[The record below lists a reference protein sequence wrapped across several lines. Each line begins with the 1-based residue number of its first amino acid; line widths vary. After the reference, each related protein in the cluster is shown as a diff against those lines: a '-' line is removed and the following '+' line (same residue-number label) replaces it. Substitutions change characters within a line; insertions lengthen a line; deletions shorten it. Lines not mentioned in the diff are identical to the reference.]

1 MKWQIRSLILH
12 KNRPFAKCFFRTSF
26 FPERQ
31 NNLMIF
37 KDKRVIVTGGTRGL
51 GKTMAFSFAR
61 EGAWVAVSYASDE
74 KSASETEAE
83 LKKLSTKSLLLK
95 ADVSSTSEVEK
106 MVGSVLDKW
115 GYLDIL
121 VNNAGI
127 TRDKMLM
134 FLDEGDWD
142 RVMEVNLKGTY
153 LCSKAVIKSMIAR
166 RFGRIISITS
176 PSALTGRAGQ
186 TNYSASKGGIISFT
200 KSLSKEI
207 ARLGITVNAVCP
219 GVISTPMTENLDD
232 ETRNDLLNMIPM
244 GKFGEPEDVTGAIL
258 FLASE
263 RARYI
268 TGQVLAVD
276 GGLT

>member
-1 MKWQIRSLILH
+1 
-12 KNRPFAKCFFRTSF
+12 
-26 FPERQ
+26 
-31 NNLMIF
+31 MIF
-37 KDKRVIVTGGTRGL
+37 NDKRVIVTGGTRGL

-83 LKKLSTKSLLLK
+83 LKKLTARSLLLK
-95 ADVSSTSEVEK
+95 ADVSSRSEVEK

-127 TRDKMLM
+127 TRDKLLM

-200 KSLSKEI
+200 KSLSREI

-263 RARYI
+263 KAGYI

>member
-1 MKWQIRSLILH
+1 MV
-12 KNRPFAKCFFRTSF
+12 
-26 FPERQ
+26 
-31 NNLMIF
+31 F

-51 GKTMAFSFAR
+51 GKKMAFSFAR
-61 EGAWVAVSYASDE
+61 EGAWVAVNYASDE

-83 LKKLSTKSLLLK
+83 LKKLSTRSLLLK

-106 MVGSVLDKW
+106 MVGSVLDAW
-115 GYLDIL
+115 EYVDIL

-134 FLDEGDWD
+134 FLDEDDWD
-142 RVMEVNLKGTY
+142 RVLEVNLKGTY

-176 PSALTGRAGQ
+176 PSALTGRVGQ

-200 KSLSKEI
+200 KSLSREI

-219 GVISTPMTENLDD
+219 GVISTPMTENLGD
-232 ETRNDLLNMIPM
+232 ETRNNLLNMIPM
-244 GKFGEPEDVTGAIL
+244 GRFGEPEDITGAIL

-263 RARYI
+263 RAGYI

>member
-1 MKWQIRSLILH
+1 MV
-12 KNRPFAKCFFRTSF
+12 
-26 FPERQ
+26 
-31 NNLMIF
+31 F

-83 LKKLSTKSLLLK
+83 LKKLSTRSFLLK
-95 ADVSSTSEVEK
+95 ADVSSRTEVEK
-106 MVGSVLDKW
+106 MVGSVLDQW
-115 GYLDIL
+115 EYVDIL

-127 TRDKMLM
+127 TRDKMLL
-134 FLDEGDWD
+134 FLDEEDWD
-142 RVMEVNLKGTY
+142 RVLEVNLKGTY

-219 GVISTPMTENLDD
+219 GVISTPMTENLDE
-232 ETRNDLLNMIPM
+232 ETRNGLLNMIPM

>member
-1 MKWQIRSLILH
+1 M
-12 KNRPFAKCFFRTSF
+12 
-26 FPERQ
+26 
-31 NNLMIF
+31 F

-51 GKTMAFSFAR
+51 GKKMAFSFAR
-61 EGAWVAVSYASDE
+61 EGAWVAVNYASDE

-83 LKKLSTKSLLLK
+83 LKKLSTRSLLLK

-106 MVGSVLDKW
+106 MVGSVLDAW
-115 GYLDIL
+115 EYVDIL

-134 FLDEGDWD
+134 FLDEDDWD
-142 RVMEVNLKGTY
+142 RVLEVNLKGTY

-176 PSALTGRAGQ
+176 PSALTGRASALTGRAGQ